1 MLRIPLLCGMK
12 HLNGWACVWVIA
24 MLLISAPTQAQ
35 DDDLIQLSG
44 VVATNDTVRPIPY
57 ATIYIPNRTMGTV
70 TDYDGFFSMVV
81 HKGDT
86 LEFSSMGFK
95 TGEFWVP
102 DTLPKSHYSLVM
114 TLVKDTILLPEQT
127 LYPWPS
133 KEQFKE
139 FFLAMQPPTD
149 DITLAQRNMAL
160 ETIRRQAEQVGY
172 DPQAMATY
180 MNNYNHQQLY
190 NAGRYYG
197 ENGGQAILGA
207 LTNPFAWAEFFRALK
222 RGDFSSDR
230 YK

>member
-1 MLRIPLLCGMK
+1 MQRIPLLCGMK
-12 HLNGWACVWVIA
+12 HFTSWAGVWVIA
-24 MLLISAPTQAQ
+24 MLLISAPAQAQ

-44 VVATNDTVRPIPY
+44 VVATGDTVRPIPY
-57 ATIYIPNRTMGTV
+57 ATIFIPNRAMGTV

-86 LEFSSMGFK
+86 LQFSSMGFK
-95 TGEFWVP
+95 TSEFWVP
-102 DTLPKSHYSLVM
+102 DTLKKSHYSLVM
-114 TLVKDTILLPEQT
+114 TLLQDTIVLAEQT

-133 KEQFKE
+133 KEQFKQ
-139 FFLAMQPPTD
+139 FFLAMEPPTD
-149 DITLAQRNMAL
+149 DLQRAKRNMAL

-172 DPQAMATY
+172 DPQAMAAY

-197 ENGGQAILGA
+197 ENGGQAVLGA

-230 YK
+230 YE